1 VTLRIIF
8 RDPLDEISS
17 TSSINGSINQVV
29 SESKL
34 IASSPSLANISFNFV
49 FIAETTTYKLSKEEE
64 LAFSCDQQQQEI
76 SKMMFRLERSPP
88 HYARMVFVWFG
99 LILISTFPCLAFPSA
114 TIYHWGAGLGLLTC
128 HGSGSNGIQ
137 STTANQNKNIQSNKI
152 PLCNGNSATI
162 TTTIIKTVSN
172 RRLRGLHNA
181 IQQSFRLYEGAN
193 DNNNNNDNNHNS
205 KKDNNHHNHN
215 KVRFKTF
222 DLFLEAFHEE
232 PVIIYFSTRTCGPCQ
247 LMKKEL
253 EEVRKTVGDE
263 MKIFSIDTEKWPQVG
278 SRFAISRL
286 PCLVVAREGQVLLR
300 MEGVIQADKVVAQV
314 RTLIQ

>member
-1 VTLRIIF
+1 
-8 RDPLDEISS
+8 
-17 TSSINGSINQVV
+17 
-29 SESKL
+29 
-34 IASSPSLANISFNFV
+34 
-49 FIAETTTYKLSKEEE
+49 
-64 LAFSCDQQQQEI
+64 
-76 SKMMFRLERSPP
+76 MMFRLAPSSPQQ
-88 HYARMVFVWFG
+88 HSRIFVVSFG
-99 LILISTFPCLAFPSA
+99 LLLISTFPCLAFPGA
-114 TIYHWGAGLGLLTC
+114 NVYHWGAGLGLLTC
-128 HGSGSNGIQ
+128 HGGGSSNGIQ
-137 STTANQNKNIQSNKI
+137 SATSNRNRNIQSNKI

-162 TTTIIKTVSN
+162 TTTIIITASN
-172 RRLRGLHNA
+172 RRLQGLHHNT

-193 DNNNNNDNNHNS
+193 DDDNNNNNIHNT

-253 EEVRKTVGDE
+253 EEVRKMVGDE
-263 MKIFSIDTEKWPQVG
+263 MKIFNIDTEKWPHVG

-300 MEGVIQADKVVAQV
+300 MEGVIQADKIVAQV